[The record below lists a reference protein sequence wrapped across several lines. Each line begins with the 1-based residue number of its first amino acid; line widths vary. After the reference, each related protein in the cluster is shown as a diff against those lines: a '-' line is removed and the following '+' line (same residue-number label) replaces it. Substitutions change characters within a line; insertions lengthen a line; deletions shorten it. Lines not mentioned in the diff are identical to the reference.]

1 MKKPLLLAVVIGA
14 LAITLVV
21 GIASC
26 SKSSSDDAVVVG
38 SSAAT
43 GTVVIVGE
51 SS

>member
-1 MKKPLLLAVVIGA
+1 MKKPLLFAVIIGA
-14 LAITLVV
+14 LAIALVV

-26 SKSSSDDAVVVG
+26 SKSSSDDDVIVG
-38 SSAAT
+38 SSNPT